1 MKLHKFGTQLTS
13 KLGFPMPQAGPGR
26 ISRWARARPAPEAV
40 ETAAV
45 AVPGLV
51 EEDALA
57 VAQLDRQRKGGG

>member
-1 MKLHKFGTQLTS
+1 
-13 KLGFPMPQAGPGR
+13 MPQAGPGR